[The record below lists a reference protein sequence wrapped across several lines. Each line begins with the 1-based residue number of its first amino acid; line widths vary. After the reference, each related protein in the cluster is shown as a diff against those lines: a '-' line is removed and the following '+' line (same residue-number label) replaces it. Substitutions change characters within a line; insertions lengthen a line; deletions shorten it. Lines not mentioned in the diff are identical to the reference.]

1 MRRRV
6 KIQKL
11 SGRAVRRA
19 QSPKENNLSIIQIV
33 DTFTFYGIDVLLL
46 ATLTCLTVQLLK
58 ATILKKLNRKL
69 VTFLPF
75 ILGTIFYAAYSAIK
89 NLSLEF
95 LLTDYV
101 FVLEHG
107 VSVGAAATLIYV
119 LYEQFVREKKSG
131 LSTAESV
138 IKTLIEGYVPKAS
151 VEDAAKQIAEAVK
164 KDATAGG
171 AKRAEEIL
179 AQFVEENITS
189 SDVQLIAKLII
200 ETLAHVTTA

>member
-1 MRRRV
+1 M
-6 KIQKL
+6 KTQKL
-11 SGRAVRRA
+11 SGRAERRA
-19 QSPKENNLSIIQIV
+19 PSPKENDLSIIQIV

-75 ILGTIFYAAYSAIK
+75 VLGTVFYAAYAAIK

-138 IKTLIEGYVPKAS
+138 IKTLIEGYVPAGS
-151 VEDAAKQIAEAVK
+151 VEDAAKQIAEAIE
-164 KDATAGG
+164 KDVTGSG
-171 AKRAEEIL
+171 AKHAEEIL
-179 AQFVEENITS
+179 AQFAEESVTER
-189 SDVQLIAKLII
+189 DVQLIAKLII
-200 ETLAHVTTA
+200 QTLAHAKIA